1 MIKLIEMHNIK
12 KAYDSHIVFDE
23 VSLSIQDGDR
33 VAIIGRSGSGKS
45 TLLNIIGLL
54 DKPTSGKYLL
64 DGKENISIHSSS
76 ARKILKDKIG
86 YLFQNYALLENETVE
101 TNMKLAMRYGKYG
114 NKKESISEALSL
126 VGLKHKEK
134 RMIHTLSGGEQQ
146 RVALAR
152 LLLKPC
158 NIILADEPTGNLD
171 EDNTEII
178 LHLLMDLSH
187 IGKTV
192 VMVTHDHSLL
202 HHFNKVI
209 NLDEF
214 VPDGNRV

>member
-1 MIKLIEMHNIK
+1 
-12 KAYDSHIVFDE
+12 
-23 VSLSIQDGDR
+23 
-33 VAIIGRSGSGKS
+33 
-45 TLLNIIGLL
+45 
-54 DKPTSGKYLL
+54 
-64 DGKENISIHSSS
+64 
-76 ARKILKDKIG
+76 
-86 YLFQNYALLENETVE
+86 
-101 TNMKLAMRYGKYG
+101 
-114 NKKESISEALSL
+114 
-126 VGLKHKEK
+126 LKHKEK
-134 RMIHTLSGGEQQ
+134 RKIHTLSGGEQQ

-187 IGKTV
+187 KGKTV

>member
-1 MIKLIEMHNIK
+1 MIEMHNIK

-76 ARKILKDKIG
+76 ARKILRDKIG

-101 TNMKLAMRYGKYG
+101 TNMKLAMRYGKYR

-126 VGLKHKEK
+126 VGLQQTEK

-158 NIILADEPTGNLD
+158 DLILADEPTGNLD

-178 LHLLMDLSH
+178 LDLLMNLTCK
-187 IGKTV
+187 GKTV
-192 VMVTHDHSLL
+192 VMVTHDHSHL

>member
-1 MIKLIEMHNIK
+1 MIEMHNIK

-33 VAIIGRSGSGKS
+33 VAIIGRSGSGRS

-76 ARKILKDKIG
+76 ARKILRDKIG

-101 TNMKLAMRYGKYG
+101 TNMKLAMRYGKYR

-126 VGLKHKEK
+126 VGLQQTEK

-158 NIILADEPTGNLD
+158 DLILADEPTGNLD

-178 LHLLMDLSH
+178 LDLLMNLTCK
-187 IGKTV
+187 GKTV
-192 VMVTHDHSLL
+192 VMVTHDHSHL

>member
-1 MIKLIEMHNIK
+1 MITVIEMHNIK

-23 VSLSIQDGDR
+23 VSLSIQEGDR

-64 DGKENISIHSSS
+64 NGKENISIYSSS
-76 ARKILKDKIG
+76 ARKILRDKIG

-101 TNMKLAMRYGKYG
+101 TNMKIAMRYGKY
-114 NKKESISEALSL
+114 KDKEASISEALDL
-126 VGLKHKEK
+126 VGLNATERRK
-134 RMIHTLSGGEQQ
+134 IHTLSGGEQQ
-146 RVALAR
+146 RIALAR
-152 LLLKPC
+152 LLVKPC
-158 NIILADEPTGNLD
+158 SLILADEPTGNLD

-178 LHLLMDLSH
+178 MNLLLSFSKK
-187 IGKTV
+187 GKTI
-192 VMVTHDHSLL
+192 VMVTHNQSVL

>member
-1 MIKLIEMHNIK
+1 MLIEMHNIK
-12 KAYDSHIVFDE
+12 KVYDSHIVFDE

-64 DGKENISIHSSS
+64 DGKENISVYSFS
-76 ARKILKDKIG
+76 ARKILRDKIG

-101 TNMKLAMRYGKYG
+101 TNMKIAMRHGKYG

-126 VGLKHKEK
+126 VGLKHTEK
-134 RMIHTLSGGEQQ
+134 RKIHTLSGGEQQ

-158 NIILADEPTGNLD
+158 DIILADEPTGNLD

-178 LHLLMDLSH
+178 LNLLMNLSH
-187 IGKTV
+187 KGKTV

-214 VPDGNRV
+214 VPDGKRV

>member
-1 MIKLIEMHNIK
+1 MIEMHNIK

-76 ARKILKDKIG
+76 ARKILRDKIG

-101 TNMKLAMRYGKYG
+101 TNMKLAMRYGKYR

-126 VGLKHKEK
+126 VGLQQTEK

-158 NIILADEPTGNLD
+158 DLILADEPTGNLD

-178 LHLLMDLSH
+178 LDLLMNLTRK
-187 IGKTV
+187 GKTV
-192 VMVTHDHSLL
+192 VMVTHDHSHL

>member
-1 MIKLIEMHNIK
+1 MIEMHNIK

-76 ARKILKDKIG
+76 ARKILRDKIG
-86 YLFQNYALLENETVE
+86 YLFQYYALLENETVE
-101 TNMKLAMRYGKYG
+101 TNMKLAMRYGKYR

-126 VGLKHKEK
+126 VGLQQTEK

-158 NIILADEPTGNLD
+158 DLILADEPTGNLD

-178 LHLLMDLSH
+178 LDLLMNLTRK
-187 IGKTV
+187 GKTV
-192 VMVTHDHSLL
+192 VMVTHDHSHL

>member
-1 MIKLIEMHNIK
+1 MHNIK

-76 ARKILKDKIG
+76 ARKILRDKIG

-101 TNMKLAMRYGKYG
+101 TNMKLAMRYGKYR

-126 VGLKHKEK
+126 VGLQQTEK

-158 NIILADEPTGNLD
+158 DLILADEPTGNLD

-178 LHLLMDLSH
+178 LDLLMNLTRK
-187 IGKTV
+187 GKTV
-192 VMVTHDHSLL
+192 VMVTHDHSHL